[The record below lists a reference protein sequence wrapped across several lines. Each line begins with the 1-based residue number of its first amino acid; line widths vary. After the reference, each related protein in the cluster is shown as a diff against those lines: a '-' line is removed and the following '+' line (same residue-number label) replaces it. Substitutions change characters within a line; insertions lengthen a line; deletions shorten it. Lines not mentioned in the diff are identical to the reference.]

1 MAKLKAVCHF
11 HLLLFLFLFS
21 SFHLSTQLPLSQ
33 SQSLLQIQQLLNYP
47 QALSSFNTVTD
58 FCNIESTPF
67 LTIVCYEDNITQLH
81 IVGDVLQ
88 HSPSFPLNTSTDSLF
103 STFSHFPNLKVLSL
117 VSLGLEG
124 PLPPSV
130 ANLLSLE
137 ILNLSSNSLYGSIP
151 HQLSSSKTLQF
162 INLDGNCFSGNI
174 PAWIGSLPFL
184 TTLSLRNNSFNGSLP
199 DSIAHMW
206 SLRILSLSR
215 NSLSGNVPDLSN
227 LTNLQVLELGDNLLG
242 PHFPKLPQRLSI
254 LELKNN
260 RFRSSIPPE
269 LGSLYRLEKLDLS
282 SNKLVGPFQASLL
295 GLPSIKYLN
304 IGGNRLTGLLLQNI
318 SCNSDLTFANLSS
331 NLLTGDLPACLQEFK
346 YKNGEIIYGGN
357 CLSNQD
363 QKQNPLNF
371 CHNEALAVS
380 IRPRNLEHRKLR
392 REVMTFLRIFGGSV
406 AGVVVL
412 ALVFLT
418 MRKTYKMGVVK
429 EPSTRFITENPSVTD
444 TTKQLYDA
452 KYISQTMKLGT
463 SIPPY
468 RTFTLD
474 ELKEATNNFDVST
487 LISESLDGQIFKGVF
502 TDGSVVAIRSLALK
516 RRQTP
521 QTYTHQLELISKLR
535 HIHLISALGHC
546 YEFLPDGLTISKVFL
561 IFEYYP
567 YGTLRS
573 HVSGLPGQKLSW
585 TKRISAAIEM
595 VKGIQ
600 FLHTGIV
607 PGVCSNNLK
616 ITDILLDQDLHVK
629 ISCYNLPIVVEHGGM
644 MISGVPSTGTKGKRH
659 AIGRV
664 NHKDKNDVYDIGAIL
679 LEIILGRQITSQN
692 EVHVSRDLLQVSLK
706 TDEIARKSIV
716 DPVIHKGCSDDSLIT
731 MMEICVRCLHE
742 KAKDRPSVED
752 ILWNLHFAGQVQ
764 ESSREAPTSPS
775 PSSSSQIP

>member
-452 KYISQTMKLGT
+452 SKMNVFFFPLLLFFLVDDFLNWVDLI
-463 SIPPY
+463 
-468 RTFTLD
+468 
-474 ELKEATNNFDVST
+474 EANQVKNNHIICIIASACIINCFS
-487 LISESLDGQIFKGVF
+487 SL
-502 TDGSVVAIRSLALK
+502 
-516 RRQTP
+516 
-521 QTYTHQLELISKLR
+521 
-535 HIHLISALGHC
+535 
-546 YEFLPDGLTISKVFL
+546 
-561 IFEYYP
+561 
-567 YGTLRS
+567 
-573 HVSGLPGQKLSW
+573 
-585 TKRISAAIEM
+585 
-595 VKGIQ
+595 
-600 FLHTGIV
+600 
-607 PGVCSNNLK
+607 
-616 ITDILLDQDLHVK
+616 
-629 ISCYNLPIVVEHGGM
+629 NLPEAGGLL
-644 MISGVPSTGTKGKRH
+644 STF
-659 AIGRV
+659 
-664 NHKDKNDVYDIGAIL
+664 
-679 LEIILGRQITSQN
+679 S
-692 EVHVSRDLLQVSLK
+692 
-706 TDEIARKSIV
+706 
-716 DPVIHKGCSDDSLIT
+716 
-731 MMEICVRCLHE
+731 
-742 KAKDRPSVED
+742 
-752 ILWNLHFAGQVQ
+752 
-764 ESSREAPTSPS
+764 
-775 PSSSSQIP
+775 